1 MDQEKLTNAVK
12 IVALGQAKRIDL
24 EGNVKIYITGGI
36 IRIDI
41 PQSLVLETVNNGN

>member
-12 IVALGQAKRIDL
+12 IIALGQAKRVDL
-24 EGNVKIYITGGI
+24 GDDIKVYITGGI

-41 PQSLVLETVNNGN
+41 PQSVVLEAVKNGY